1 MESNADS
8 FDFSYALRKLYRT
21 TEIVAFERRV
31 LGYPFKLVCFKLRV
45 HTAKPVYFT
54 SRFPGQQSYLRPR
67 RNFFFF
73 SM

>member
-1 MESNADS
+1 MLTDS
-8 FDFSYALRKLYRT
+8 FGFSYALRKLYRT

-45 HTAKPVYFT
+45 HTAKSVYFT